1 MEISLDALLGMQQ
14 HGQDLTYRLAQ
25 GVSGLLLH
33 VQPPQ
38 LPWPAPPLP
47 LKLISFDIKLPAV
60 PFVGGGGVDLPAVAV
75 ASFVEIGSRLGQAGS
90 DLGASVGGAVQQ
102 LSRQIPVPF
111 RSVPRP
117 PTPPVRSPRCTP
129 RTSSVRATVPVPSP
143 SSPPPPRASARRRST
158 RGHCFGRSQRSSA
171 KTGTRRWPSTG
182 ISSCSGSSPGISCP
196 SGEHSSSSSMSDG
209 RTHPSNL
216 FNKIIEGGC
225 KRNIKMRGL
234 EAYMSQTSAN
244 MLIRA
249 CIVKKEPALL
259 VSIIHV

>member
-1 MEISLDALLGMQQ
+1 MEISLDALLGMQR

-117 PTPPVRSPRCTP
+117 PTPPVRSPHCTP
-129 RTSSVRATVPVPSP
+129 RTSSGKATEYERALFRALSTLVGEDRDTEVAFDRHFQLLREF
-143 SSPPPPRASARRRST
+143 PRDLMSLRRT
-158 RGHCFGRSQRSSA
+158 QLIFFYVGRPDTS
-171 KTGTRRWPSTG
+171 
-182 ISSCSGSSPGISCP
+182 
-196 SGEHSSSSSMSDG
+196 
-209 RTHPSNL
+209 
-216 FNKIIEGGC
+216 
-225 KRNIKMRGL
+225 L
-234 EAYMSQTSAN
+234 EFVQQ
-244 MLIRA
+244 
-249 CIVKKEPALL
+249 
-259 VSIIHV
+259 VS